1 MVAGIGLFE
10 TMLRAASNSN
20 GVKKSQSFGFRST
33 LRPLRAQ
40 STRACGEMTLL
51 LSLPGE
57 SDRRISDHPNL
68 PIA

>member
-1 MVAGIGLFE
+1 MVVDIGLFE
-10 TMLRAASNSN
+10 TTLRAASSNN

-40 STRACGEMTLL
+40 NTRACGEMTLL
-51 LSLPGE
+51 LSLRGE
-57 SDRRISDHPNL
+57 SDRRISDHPKL